1 MILCRYL
8 LKPWLVYRH
17 IYTATML
24 PNRKR
29 TRISGQEADS
39 VHSPQFNA
47 TMSNIENTVI
57 HTVVKGATPSCPFEE
72 LQDGILF
79 HILSFTFSASE
90 YNVFISAFA
99 NSSKCCLRT
108 CLGYMQT
115 YPIAVSA
122 DVRLICHDDASIS
135 KVPLKIA
142 WMNRYRVKIGRF
154 TCIHHITPLSYNMA
168 KHTIESCN
176 FDNLTDLHIHRH
188 HHQLTEFLR
197 DFEVLSK
204 NFPISIFDENYQIHD
219 ALVRKIGQAGQLE
232 ILRVQIFAEAYHRPI
247 LSTFASSLK
256 MLVLTVMR
264 FTRCNKIYKTATE
277 DISTAIE
284 NMPRLETLHIMGYG
298 TEYEEKIEIK
308 SKSVETLILGCGCP
322 HISFVD
328 CPKLKDLTCHDG
340 RNANLSD
347 EDILDINSNGQIQFP
362 FSGNNSRLTVK
373 ALIPANC
380 LINVYFDQDEEWN
393 DQDSESGDETSD
405 SE

>member
-1 MILCRYL
+1 
-8 LKPWLVYRH
+8 
-17 IYTATML
+17 ML

-29 TRISGQEADS
+29 TRISGHEADLAQ
-39 VHSPQFNA
+39 VLSPQFTA
-47 TMSNIENTVI
+47 MPNIENTVI
-57 HTVVKGATPSCPFEE
+57 GATPSCPFEE
-72 LQDGILF
+72 LQDGILY
-79 HILSFTFSASE
+79 HILSFTFSASK
-90 YNVFISAFA
+90 YNVFIRTFA
-99 NSSKCCLRT
+99 NASKCCLRT

-122 DVRLICHDDASIS
+122 DVRLICHDDVSIS

-142 WMNRYRVKIGRF
+142 WMSRYRVNIGRF
-154 TCIHHITPLSYNMA
+154 TCLHHITPLSCNMA
-168 KHTIESCN
+168 KHAIDSCN

-188 HHQLTEFLR
+188 HHQLTELLR

-204 NFPISIFDENYQIHD
+204 NFPLSIFDQNYQIHD

-232 ILRVQIFAEAYHRPI
+232 ILRVHIFAEAYHRPI

-264 FTRCNKIYKTATE
+264 FTHCDKMYQTATE

-284 NMPRLETLHIMGYG
+284 NMPHLETLHIMGYG
-298 TEYEEKIEIK
+298 TEHEEKIEIK
-308 SKSVETLILGCGCP
+308 SKSLKTLVLGCGCP
-322 HISFVD
+322 HISFID
-328 CPKLKDLTCHDG
+328 CPKLKYFTCHDG

-347 EDILDINSNGQIQFP
+347 DDILDINSHGQYQFP
-362 FSGNNSRLTVK
+362 FSENNSRLTVK

-380 LINVYFDQDEEWN
+380 LITVMFDPDEEWD
-393 DQDSESGDETSD
+393 DQNSESEDDTSE